1 MAAMIDRKDQKQWG
15 DPELDKAQAEND
27 AIFVEIDG
35 LKGLVEN
42 GEMTIEQAQ
51 ARFMEL
57 LERHRL
63 VGERL
68 LAVARAWSATPGN
81 A

>member
-1 MAAMIDRKDQKQWG
+1 MIDKKDQLLKQWG
-15 DPELDKAQAEND
+15 DPELDKAQAETD
-27 AIFVEIDG
+27 AIFAEIDG

-42 GEMTIEQAQ
+42 GDITLELAQ
-51 ARFMEL
+51 ARLIEL
-57 LERHRL
+57 LGKHQL

-68 LAVARAWSATPGN
+68 RTVARAWNGTPGN

>member
-1 MAAMIDRKDQKQWG
+1 MIRLKPKTM
-15 DPELDKAQAEND
+15 PFFAEM
-27 AIFVEIDG
+27 DG

-42 GEMTIEQAQ
+42 SDITIEQAQ

-68 LAVARAWSATPGN
+68 RAVARAWGATPGN

>member
-1 MAAMIDRKDQKQWG
+1 MIDKKDQKQWG
-15 DPELDKAQAEND
+15 EPKLDKAQAEND
-27 AIFVEIDG
+27 MIFAEIDG

-42 GEMTIEQAQ
+42 GDMTIEQAQ
-51 ARFMEL
+51 ARFIEL

-68 LAVARAWSATPGN
+68 LVVARAWGATPGN

>member
-1 MAAMIDRKDQKQWG
+1 MLDKKRRWG
-15 DPELDKAQAEND
+15 DPELDKAQGEND
-27 AIFVEIDG
+27 AIFAELDG
-35 LKGLVEN
+35 LKELVES
-42 GEMTIEQAQ
+42 GQMTLDQAQ
-51 ARFMEL
+51 VRFMEL

-68 LAVARAWSATPGN
+68 LTVARAWSTTPGN